1 MTTYRGAPTPQT
13 PPKPAEIRYQ
23 GKVHELQKELMNAY
37 YAEMTDIAKGRS
49 TKKNAH
55 LLIAGNPVELVR
67 AFDMLPVFPEVN
79 VLQIAARKASL
90 PLIQKAEELGY
101 AVDNCAYVKA
111 DIGLWQSGYEAPYGT
126 VPKADLLL
134 CNYVGCNVYLNWF
147 EHLAELTGA
156 PAVNIDVPFIRST
169 DGEAS
174 PQDIAYVVKQLEE
187 LIAQLENITGKS
199 LDWKKLVRTV
209 ELSARVGEMWSEI
222 KGLTKLRPAP
232 YDAYFD
238 SVTMMAVLYCL
249 RGTEEAAHFFET
261 ALADLKERAAAKQ
274 GPLPEERFR
283 VVIEGPPPWPFLRVF
298 RDMFSRWGAV
308 AVASTYSTVG
318 GIWEFGFAHD
328 PEHPLE
334 SIARHMLSQNLCNR
348 TFLQRYDQMERYVNE
363 WDADAVV
370 IHSVK
375 SCRLFSAGQGDMR
388 EYFVREKEVPTLL
401 IESDLEDPRY
411 FSQAQLRNRID
422 AFFEALEQR
431 RVTAGVMAAE
441 AVVAARDA
449 AEAQA

>member
-1 MTTYRGAPTPQT
+1 MSADTA
-13 PPKPAEIRYQ
+13 IRYQ
-23 GKVHELQKELMNAY
+23 GRVHELQKQLMNDY
-37 YAEMTDIAKGRS
+37 YAQLTAIATGKS
-49 TKKNAH
+49 DQKNAH

-67 AFDMLPVFPEVN
+67 AFGMVPVFPEVN
-79 VLQIAARKASL
+79 VLQLAVRKQSL

-111 DIGLWQSGYEAPYGT
+111 DVGLYHAGYKAPYGT
-126 VPKADLLL
+126 IPKADLLL

-156 PAVNIDVPFIRST
+156 PAVNIDIPFVRSA
-169 DGEAS
+169 DGEPA
-174 PQDIAYVVKQLEE
+174 PGDVDYVVKQLEE
-187 LIAQLENITGKS
+187 LVVQLENITGTS
-199 LDWKKLVRTV
+199 LDMAKLRKTV
-209 ELSARVGEMWSEI
+209 ENSALVGEMWAEI
-222 KGLTKLRPAP
+222 KELTKQRPAP

-249 RGTEEAAHFFET
+249 RGTDEAVSFFQAARE
-261 ALADLKERAAAKQ
+261 DLSERAAKGE

-318 GIWEFGFAHD
+318 GIWEFGFRHD
-328 PEHPLE
+328 PQRPLE
-334 SIARHMLSQNLCNR
+334 SIARHMLQYNLCNR
-348 TFLQRYDQMERYVNE
+348 TFLQRYEQIARYVDE
-363 WDADAVV
+363 WSADALV

-388 EYFVREKEVPTLL
+388 EYFVRDREVPTLL

-422 AFFEALEQR
+422 AFFEALSQR
-431 RVTAGVMAAE
+431 RITAASDAA
-441 AVVAARDA
+441 VAAGGLR
-449 AEAQA
+449 